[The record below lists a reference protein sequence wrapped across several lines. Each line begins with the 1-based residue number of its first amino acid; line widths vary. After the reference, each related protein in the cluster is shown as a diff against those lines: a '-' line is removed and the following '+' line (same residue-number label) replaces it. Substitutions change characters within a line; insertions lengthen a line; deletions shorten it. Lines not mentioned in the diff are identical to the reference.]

1 MTIPPPSEAAWSELD
16 AEAKRLWLLRA
27 AGDVFARD
35 GLDAPMP
42 AVAAA
47 AEVGVAS
54 VYRQF
59 PSKQDLLA
67 ALVVERLEEV
77 EGDALAALQSGEPP
91 RAALEALLRAYVE
104 RQAED
109 DLVGEAMGCV
119 SSHPDV
125 DRALA
130 DTTIALEALLGAA
143 KPEGLREDATTT
155 DLRLLF
161 AATRAAKGI
170 EAGADARV
178 LELLLDAFFA
188 GEGAR

>member
-1 MTIPPPSEAAWSELD
+1 MTIPPQGEAAWSQLD
-16 AEAKRLWLLRA
+16 AEAKRRCLLRA
-27 AGDVFARD
+27 AGEVFAHD

-77 EGDALAALQSGEPP
+77 EGDALAALQGYQLP
-91 RAALEALLRAYVE
+91 RPALEALLRAYVE
-104 RQAED
+104 RQADD
-109 DLVGEAMGCV
+109 DLVGEAMACV

-143 KPEGLREDATTT
+143 KPEGLREDATTL
-155 DLRLLF
+155 DLHLLF
-161 AATRAAKGI
+161 AATRAAKDM
-170 EAGADARV
+170 EAGAGERA
-178 LELLLDAFFA
+178 LELLMDALFES
-188 GEGAR
+188 GSRP

>member
-1 MTIPPPSEAAWSELD
+1 MTIPVGRGTAWAALD
-16 AEAKRLWLLRA
+16 TEGKRRCLLRA
-27 AGDVFARD
+27 AGEVFARD

-47 AEVGVAS
+47 AEAGVAS

-59 PSKQDLLA
+59 PSKEDLLA

-77 EGDALAALQSGEPP
+77 EGDALAALESRQAP
-91 RAALEALLRAYVE
+91 RRALTALLRSYVE

-109 DLVGEAMGCV
+109 DLVGEAMACV

-125 DRALA
+125 ERALA
-130 DTTIALEALLGAA
+130 GTTVALEALLTAV
-143 KPEGLREDATTT
+143 KPEGLRADATTL

-161 AATRAAKGI
+161 AATRAANKL
-170 EAGADARV
+170 EAGSWRRMFELGMDA
-178 LELLLDAFFA
+178 LFE
-188 GEGAR
+188 

>member
-1 MTIPPPSEAAWSELD
+1 MTIPPQTEGAWNELD
-16 AEAKRLWLLRA
+16 SEGKRRLLLRV
-27 AGDVFARD
+27 AGEVFARE

-42 AVAAA
+42 AIAAA
-47 AEVGVAS
+47 AEAGVAS

-67 ALVVERLEEV
+67 ALVIERLEEV
-77 EGDALAALQSGEPP
+77 EGDALAALQEDEKP
-91 RAALEALLRAYVE
+91 RQALVSLLRAYVA

-109 DLVGEAMGCV
+109 DLVGEAMACV

-130 DTTIALEALLGAA
+130 ETTTALEALLAAA
-143 KPEGLREDATTT
+143 KGEGLREDATTL

-161 AATRAAKGI
+161 AATRAAKGM
-170 EAGADARV
+170 EPGAGERV
-178 LELLLDAFFA
+178 LALWMDAFF
-188 GEGAR
+188 GGRP